1 MMGRHIRCE
10 ALPQRALFIVFIDI
24 RDKPFYYQVR
34 VRGGER
40 GGGGGGRR
48 ERERERWGRVE
59 LFSVIF

>member
-40 GGGGGGRR
+40 GGGGGGA
-48 ERERERWGRVE
+48 
-59 LFSVIF
+59 